1 MTRVGAVVSEV
12 EARLREVW
20 LPVDGEPNKARACTM
35 NLLVVGAPDV
45 VDRYQAIVD
54 EVTSAIPARAILL
67 ALDPEGPD
75 GLSSDVS
82 AVCGVDG
89 TCSERIILRASGA
102 VSARVASVVDALRVP
117 EMPTALVWLGRV
129 HVGDPIFVGLAG
141 DATRVVLDTE
151 YTSISSLL
159 SLTRWA
165 RTRVASMRESSR
177 PPSMVPG
184 GSLAPPGAAGTGT
197 PYVADLAWTR
207 LLSWQE
213 MIARLFDDPGLVG
226 HAARVRRL
234 ELRQAGEPGARLGT
248 ELTLLLGW
256 LATRLDWKMARLG
269 GHVRLS
275 RADGEPIQLVLSSS
289 PRPPQVAPL
298 ALTSVTLEAES
309 GGVTLRGV
317 VQRDLDTEPDVL
329 VWRLAADGVPSATE
343 QRVRLGANKGG
354 RLLERTLH
362 RAPYDA
368 ALVESA
374 KFADEIGE
382 ELVCTG

>member
-234 ELRQAGEPGARLGT
+234 ELRQAGEPGARLG
-248 ELTLLLGW
+248 
-256 LATRLDWKMARLG
+256 